1 MSTSLRPHLPTA
13 VIVEESVQ
21 FTLDELG
28 RAAHTSTEWLVTLVH
43 EGVLSP
49 LAGGADAT
57 GGELRFGGDA
67 LRRARRAARLL
78 HDFELNLAGV
88 ALALDLL
95 DRIDALQQQVASA
108 PGTSLPPR

>member
-1 MSTSLRPHLPTA
+1 MSNIRPAPS

-28 RAAHTSTEWLVTLVH
+28 RATRTSTEWLVTLVH
-43 EGVLSP
+43 EGVLAP
-49 LAGGADAT
+49 LPPPQAAGNPH
-57 GGELRFGGDA
+57 ELRFGGDA

-78 HDFELNLAGV
+78 RDFELNLSGV

-95 DRIDALQQQVASA
+95 DRIDALQQRIAA
-108 PGTSLPPR
+108 DTHPAGRPR

>member
-1 MSTSLRPHLPTA
+1 MSQLARHIAPA

-28 RAAHTSTEWLVTLVH
+28 RATHTSTEWLVTLVH
-43 EGVLSP
+43 EGVLAP
-49 LAGGADAT
+49 LPGAPAAPPAK
-57 GGELRFGGDA
+57 LRFGGDA

-78 HDFELNLAGV
+78 RDFELNLAGV

-95 DRIDALQQQVASA
+95 DRIDALEQRQRKE
-108 PGTSLPPR
+108 P